1 MGCENRCCVRKCFL
15 GKVLSAERGNCCGL
29 RILDWG
35 MRRRRKR
42 DNGDLTRNLSLV
54 VLRRQGSDSILPI
67 GEKCVAPLVDGQ
79 GFDGF
84 LAKRKV
90 VQVRRR
96 IQVANVR
103 RCAVDVGVGL
113 LVTQKCFLPVG
124 YRRRFVCRPEYP
136 AVGIGLPANL
146 RDSRMFSKIAQSIFS
161 NCLRAFAVNRQK
173 EPSGIWF
180 SGLDSISRRRA
191 TSSAFVNPVSLRIL
205 VSD

>member
-42 DNGDLTRNLSLV
+42 DNGDLTRNLLLV

-67 GEKCVAPLVDGQ
+67 GEKCVAPLADGQ

-84 LAKRKV
+84 LAKSKV

-96 IQVANVR
+96 IQVAPIR
-103 RCAVDVGVGL
+103 YCAVDVGVGL
-113 LVTQKCFLPVG
+113 LVTHSVSCWLVIADVLFVG
-124 YRRRFVCRPEYP
+124 LNIRR
-136 AVGIGLPANL
+136 L
-146 RDSRMFSKIAQSIFS
+146 
-161 NCLRAFAVNRQK
+161 
-173 EPSGIWF
+173 
-180 SGLDSISRRRA
+180 GLDCLPIGGTRGCSRK
-191 TSSAFVNPVSLRIL
+191 SPSQFS
-205 VSD
+205 